1 MRSDAGEKHTAQK
14 ELYYTGLSRGF
25 NLAFVGS
32 ASRSHKKPNFISYG
46 SSEKVFLWIFLVW
59 RIHIVLADRV
69 SQD

>member
-32 ASRSHKKPNFISYG
+32 ASRAHKKPNFISYG
-46 SSEKVFLWIFLVW
+46 SSEKVFFYGYFLYGVYTLCW
-59 RIHIVLADRV
+59 RIE
-69 SQD
+69 